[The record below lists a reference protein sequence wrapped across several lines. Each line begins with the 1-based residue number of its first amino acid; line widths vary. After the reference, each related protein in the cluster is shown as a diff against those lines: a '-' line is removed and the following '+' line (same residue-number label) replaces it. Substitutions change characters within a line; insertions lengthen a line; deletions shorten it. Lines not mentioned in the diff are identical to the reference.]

1 MKQGENTELG
11 ADASDP
17 RDSGRRETEME
28 QADRNYAEV
37 LQELRVAQVGVQ
49 ILVAFLLSLA
59 FAPRFA
65 ELDDFQR
72 GTYVATLLLSVTAM
86 ALLTAPAPLHRMLY
100 RRHAKRQI
108 AELSSRM
115 TILGLVLLAL
125 ALTGSVL
132 LVVDF
137 ALGRAQ
143 GAAAAGAALL
153 LFTALWAVLPWY
165 VRSKYGGS

>member
-1 MKQGENTELG
+1 MKQGEN
-11 ADASDP
+11 ADPDAGESDR

-65 ELDDFQR
+65 DLDDFQR
-72 GTYVATLLLSVTAM
+72 GTYVVTLLLSVTAM

-100 RRHAKRQI
+100 RRHAKRLI
-108 AELSSRM
+108 ADASSRITSM
-115 TILGLVLLAL
+115 GLAILAL
-125 ALTGSVL
+125 ALSGSML

-137 ALGRAQ
+137 VLGRAQ
-143 GAAAAGAALL
+143 GAAVAGASLV
-153 LFTALWAVLPWY
+153 LFTVLWAGLPWY
-165 VRSKYGGS
+165 VRSK